1 MKKAGFLILLVL
13 FALRAEATLTPTVD
27 VSGPFVTT
35 NGTAP
40 YYLAI
45 PTQLEFQVASDLT
58 VLDVGKSSAPRVPAS
73 VLQLGSDYT
82 VTGGGYT
89 TSTGGVVTGNAT
101 EMQTGNI
108 TIKSGMANSVL
119 SGDLIYIVR
128 SSKVNQITAFSSGGY
143 LTGPMIEQALDKT
156 AMISQNAV
164 NGVATS
170 LHVESWETKNSIP
183 PNLLMP
189 LATRAGKYVAFDKN
203 GNVMLTTNSVST
215 TNGVQFVTGTAGQIS
230 AITTNN
236 NAVISL
242 VATSVTPGSYTN
254 TNLTVDSYGRITS
267 ASTGNT
273 GVTSVSAVG
282 QNGIGAVVTT
292 PNTTPVITLNLG
304 AITPSSVTTSGL
316 ETVGSLRTSNLT
328 GYLYGNGPSNVTAST
343 TIPAANVTGL
353 ATVATTGNYNDLI
366 GKPTLN
372 AGTVTSVATTGSVN
386 GITLTGGTITSSGT
400 ITLGGTLSGISNSQ
414 LTNNSITVTAGT
426 GLSGGGTVAL
436 GGAITLN
443 ATGTGTVSSVSVS
456 PNSGVTAGVT
466 NSTTTPTI
474 SIGLGAIT
482 PTSVTTNTMTF
493 GVNTGVLTVST
504 GIVGSAA
511 ITGSGQAVFNS
522 GPSIAAPT
530 ITGAATAVN
539 LTTSG
544 LESVANLKTTGL
556 TGYLYG
562 NSTTNVTAST
572 TIPTSSLSGSVSL
585 TSQVSG
591 ILPIANGGTGS
602 STASLVAGTGI
613 AITGTFPNQTINATG
628 GTGTVTSVSGA
639 GSVNGIT
646 LTGTV
651 TTSGSLTLGGTL
663 GSITNSQLTNNSI
676 TIAGTSTALGGSISQ
691 DTITGLST
699 TGIVKRTGANT
710 LAIATSGS
718 DYAPATSTTNILY
731 GNGSGGFSPVT
742 VGSGLSFTAG
752 TLASTSAGGS
762 VTNVSVTPNSGVLAG
777 VTNPSTTPAI
787 SIGLGNITPLSVTS
801 NAGSFTTLNSSGQTL
816 LATSSGLLGIGVTP
830 AAWSVG
836 GKAFDLGFQGNG
848 LYTYGPN
855 NVGYVS
861 NAYYNGTNW
870 INASST
876 NSANFLNFS
885 GGSMF
890 FNYATGGTLGSTI
903 SWTTGMTLANNGIL
917 SIASTAA
924 SSSTSSGALVVGNG
938 SSGGLGV
945 GGNGYF
951 GGNVFGNTFVT
962 VPASSSYGSIDLVA
976 PYTNHSGYVEFIA
989 NNGNRQGYIGYSDT
1003 TGTGDTGRISYQ
1015 AGTHQ
1020 FIGNVGIGTDSPSYK
1035 LVASS
1040 GTSGTSIASD
1050 FSGGIATGTEYSALK
1065 FTASAYSYIGSEI
1078 RGINTNGGV
1087 NLGVMAFY
1095 TSGSERMRIDSS
1107 GNVLVGATANL
1118 TGGDSLLFAQGSI
1131 WSNYGNS
1138 GLSANSN
1145 EGYLLFNS
1153 YYNGSQ
1159 NVARNNGYG
1168 GRLAFN
1174 LSSGYLDYSVG
1185 ASATAG
1191 NPPSGGYNSV
1201 MRMYPSYVYVTP
1213 TTSSSS
1219 TTSGALQVAGGVGIT
1234 GNAYVGG
1241 VLAVNGAASNGYIT
1255 ATSATY
1261 LNSAFVGI
1269 STASS
1274 NGTAYQAGFTA
1285 SSGSVMYIYTSS
1297 GSAGGITV
1305 SGTTTA
1311 YNTTS
1316 DKRLK
1321 TPLRSWS
1328 LGDRF
1333 DDLPIG
1339 EFNWLKDGSVGHG
1352 TLAQEMYKVYPDV
1365 VVKGND
1371 APTLDSNK
1379 QGATW
1384 GVDYGKLTVPVIAE
1398 VKALRARVKTL
1409 EQEQADTQK
1418 QLNDLTAKFNQYIS
1432 THP

>member
-1 MKKAGFLILLVL
+1 VTLNNSGVLAITAGNGVS
-13 FALRAEATLTPTVD
+13 
-27 VSGPFVTT
+27 VSG
-35 NGTAP
+35 
-40 YYLAI
+40 
-45 PTQLEFQVASDLT
+45 TQA
-58 VLDVGKSSAPRVPAS
+58 
-73 VLQLGSDYT
+73 
-82 VTGGGYT
+82 
-89 TSTGGVVTGNAT
+89 
-101 EMQTGNI
+101 NI
-108 TIKSGMANSVL
+108 TI
-119 SGDLIYIVR
+119 
-128 SSKVNQITAFSSGGY
+128 
-143 LTGPMIEQALDKT
+143 
-156 AMISQNAV
+156 NAI
-164 NGVATS
+164 A
-170 LHVESWETKNSIP
+170 
-183 PNLLMP
+183 
-189 LATRAGKYVAFDKN
+189 AGTV
-203 GNVMLTTNSVST
+203 TN
-215 TNGVQFVTGTAGQIS
+215 
-230 AITTNN
+230 
-236 NAVISL
+236 
-242 VATSVTPGSYTN
+242 
-254 TNLTVDSYGRITS
+254 
-267 ASTGNT
+267 
-273 GVTSVSAVG
+273 VSAVG

-328 GYLYGNGPSNVTAST
+328 GYLYGNGSSNVTAST

-443 ATGTGTVSSVSVS
+443 ATNTGTVSSVSVS

-816 LATSSGLLGIGVTP
+816 LATGGGNVGIGVTP
-830 AAWSVG
+830 AAWNAG
-836 GKAFDLGFQGNG
+836 GFTALELTNG
-848 LYTYGPN
+848 TALWSTTSSSATPSTWLSNNLYYTGSFYYKN
-855 NVGYVS
+855 NAAAGGYVQS
-861 NAYYNGTNW
+861 DGYHHWYTAPTGT
-870 INASST
+870 AGAGAT
-876 NSANFLNFS
+876 LTEQMYLTS
-885 GGSMF
+885 GGLKVV
-890 FNYATGGTLGSTI
+890 N
-903 SWTTGMTLANNGIL
+903 TT
-917 SIASTAA
+917 S
-924 SSSTSSGALVVGNG
+924 SSSTSTGALVVGNG

-945 GGNGYF
+945 GGNINA
-951 GGNVFGNTFVT
+951 GGTINQWSGL
-962 VPASSSYGSIDLVA
+962 SSSMSSYANFNANNNSSATSFIGGVLVYGS
-976 PYTNHSGYVEFIA
+976 SGYYYGMDLGYNSSTSRSRTRLFA
-989 NNGNRQGYIGYSDT
+989 NNTSDVAFSFS
-1003 TGTGDTGRISYQ
+1003 GTNPSSQSALTDAVTIRGDS
-1015 AGTHQ
+1015 
-1020 FIGNVGIGTDSPSYK
+1020 GNVGIGTASPAYP
-1035 LVASS
+1035 LDVNGALHASGNGEFS
-1040 GTSGTSIASD
+1040 GTEVSLNAIGTARFQWYNSGNYLNWIEC
-1050 FSGGIATGTEYSALK
+1050 GGVAGNNYMRFATGN
-1065 FTASAYSYIGSEI
+1065 SE
-1078 RGINTNGGV
+1078 
-1087 NLGVMAFY
+1087 A
-1095 TSGSERMRIDSS
+1095 MRIDSS
-1107 GNVLVGATANL
+1107 GNVGINT
-1118 TGGDSLLFAQGSI
+1118 TSPTSLLTVNGNIGMFAGDGI
-1131 WSNYGNS
+1131 LSN
-1138 GLSANSN
+1138 L
-1145 EGYLLFNS
+1145 
-1153 YYNGSQ
+1153 YYNGSFKYM
-1159 NVARNNGYG
+1159 ANGYG
-1168 GRLAFN
+1168 FLQFN
-1174 LSSGYLDYSVG
+1174 NGSNWAWFATYANNTSGAG
-1185 ASATAG
+1185 ASAGPSEVMDLTNAG
-1191 NPPSGGYNSV
+1191 TLLLNA
-1201 MRMYPSYVYVTP
+1201 

-1219 TTSGALQVAGGVGIT
+1219 TTSGALQVAGGVGIQGT
-1234 GNAYVGG
+1234 LYAGG
-1241 VLAVNGAASNGYIT
+1241 
-1255 ATSATY
+1255 
-1261 LNSAFVGI
+1261 
-1269 STASS
+1269 
-1274 NGTAYQAGFTA
+1274 
-1285 SSGSVMYIYTSS
+1285 
-1297 GSAGGITV
+1297 GSAGNGIVSIPSTSGGYCYIANAPNN
-1305 SGTTTA
+1305 SGTYYMIAFQAASTNVGAIYSSSSTTTYA
-1311 YNTTS
+1311 TTS

-1333 DDLPIG
+1333 DELPIG

-1352 TLAQEMYKVYPDV
+1352 TLAQDLMKVYPDAV
-1365 VVKGND
+1365 AKGD
-1371 APTLDSNK
+1371 DKDVSKPYM
-1379 QGATW
+1379 
-1384 GVDYGKLTVPVIAE
+1384 VDYGKLTVPLIAE
-1398 VKALRARVKTL
+1398 VKTLRSRVKTL
-1409 EQEQADTQK
+1409 ESEQAEMMQAIKDLQQQVK
-1418 QLNDLTAKFNQYIS
+1418 QLSKQ
-1432 THP
+1432 P